1 MQSKLDGLSNLCKF
15 ALMSEPV
22 IGKFDKSGKMDSTA
36 HGLAAV
42 KYFEAHLSQSSGL
55 AMSGAAGNLGGTC

>member
-1 MQSKLDGLSNLCKF
+1 
-15 ALMSEPV
+15 MSEPV
-22 IGKFDKSGKMDSTA
+22 IGKFDKSGKMDSTT

-42 KYFEAHLSQSSGL
+42 KYFEAHLSQYSGL